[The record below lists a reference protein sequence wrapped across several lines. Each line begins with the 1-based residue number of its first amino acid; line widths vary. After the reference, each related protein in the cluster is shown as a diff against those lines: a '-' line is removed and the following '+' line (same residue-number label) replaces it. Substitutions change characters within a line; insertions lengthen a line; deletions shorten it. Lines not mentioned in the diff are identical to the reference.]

1 MVVQWQRIFYQNN
14 FVAPQYTGNPDFV
27 KLAEAYGIP
36 SRRITDKENVADS
49 INWAMEQ
56 TGPVLLDFWV
66 DEEEMV
72 YPMIPPGLSVAE
84 LMADPDLTRSKV
96 L

>member
-14 FVAPQYTGNPDFV
+14 FVATQYTGNPDFV

-36 SRRITDKENVADS
+36 GRRITEKENVADS
-49 INWAMEQ
+49 ITWAMEQ

-84 LMADPDLTRSKV
+84 LMEDPHLTSTKV